1 MLQVRDLS
9 VAFGPIQP
17 LSGVSFSIERGETL
31 GIVGEVVRAELGDGH
46 VGHGSSAAARRANH
60 RRQHCL

>member
-31 GIVGEVVRAELGDGH
+31 GIVGEVVRARIG
-46 VGHGSSAAARRANH
+46 
-60 RRQHCL
+60 